1 MGEII
6 KSKYLSESF
15 MYGPTAWDRLI
26 TIILLGAFV
35 INEKKVRVKSL
46 IHGEDNKD
54 TQFYKKY
61 LTSEGRDKVN

>member
-26 TIILLGAFV
+26 PIILPGAFV

-54 TQFYKKY
+54 TRFYKKY
-61 LTSEGRDKVN
+61 LTPEGRDKVK